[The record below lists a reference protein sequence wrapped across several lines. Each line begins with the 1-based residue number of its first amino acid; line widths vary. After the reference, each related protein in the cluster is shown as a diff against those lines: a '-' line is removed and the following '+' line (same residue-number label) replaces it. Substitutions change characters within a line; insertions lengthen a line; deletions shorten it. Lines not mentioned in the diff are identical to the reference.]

1 MPTGLRLRAALPI
14 LLAALGIAACAGDP
28 VAEIERR
35 RAAYDATLTGFL
47 VRDEPGA
54 AHPKVLLDVTV
65 RGESKPPLAGI
76 TLDVSMAD
84 GAGKEK
90 ARRRVW
96 VDTSA
101 LGPGGEQ
108 TTLTLDGL
116 DFVPGDGFW
125 VEVRTPVPP
134 AERGDYRELAEAG
147 R

>member
-1 MPTGLRLRAALPI
+1 MPTGRRLRPAVAF
-14 LLAALGIAACAGDP
+14 LLAALILAACAGDP
-28 VAEIERR
+28 AAEVERR
-35 RAAYDATLTGFL
+35 RAGYSATLTGFL

-54 AHPKVLLDVTV
+54 TRPKILLDVTV

-84 GAGKEK
+84 GSGQEK
-90 ARRRVW
+90 VRRRVW

-101 LGPGGEQ
+101 VGPGGEQ

-116 DFVPGDGFW
+116 DFTPGDGFW

-134 AERGDYRELAEAG
+134 AERGDYREFAEAG